1 MSTLPPPSFPVCIG
15 SLLPQ
20 QHNMYRRRDEEPCLV
35 AAHSDLLS
43 QSVVRPLL
51 RVSSLTRLF
60 QPPPASL
67 LARSAD
73 GRTSGRTCSERRRRR
88 LGRQTRPYTAAATR
102 RCSRRR
108 QRRLARRRR
117 RRRHPTFGRVLGG
130 RSGERSVGRSRSGR
144 RRRRRLWS
152 KLSLAVAA
160 ASADTTCTRPPLPP
174 RSPCSL
180 AAAMAL
186 AWRSQLLLP
195 PHME

>member
-60 QPPPASL
+60 QPPPSRFPP
-67 LARSAD
+67 RSAD
-73 GRTSGRTCSERRRRR
+73 GRTSGRTCSERRRRRR

-102 RCSRRR
+102 RCSRR
-108 QRRLARRRR
+108 QRRLARRR

-130 RSGERSVGRSRSGR
+130 RSGERSDARA
-144 RRRRRLWS
+144 L
-152 KLSLAVAA
+152 AA
-160 ASADTTCTRPPLPP
+160 ADGDGYGASCLSPSPPPPTLHALALPPP

-180 AAAMAL
+180 AEAAMAL

>member
-73 GRTSGRTCSERRRRR
+73 GRTDERTDLQR
-88 LGRQTRPYTAAATR
+88 AAAAEAGAADAA
-102 RCSRRR
+102 
-108 QRRLARRRR
+108 L
-117 RRRHPTFGRVLGG
+117 HGG
-130 RSGERSVGRSRSGR
+130 SDET
-144 RRRRRLWS
+144 L
-152 KLSLAVAA
+152 
-160 ASADTTCTRPPLPP
+160 
-174 RSPCSL
+174 
-180 AAAMAL
+180 
-186 AWRSQLLLP
+186 
-195 PHME
+195 

>member
-73 GRTSGRTCSERRRRR
+73 GRTDERTDLQR
-88 LGRQTRPYTAAATR
+88 AAAA
-102 RCSRRR
+102 
-108 QRRLARRRR
+108 ARAADAAL
-117 RRRHPTFGRVLGG
+117 HGG
-130 RSGERSVGRSRSGR
+130 SDET
-144 RRRRRLWS
+144 L
-152 KLSLAVAA
+152 
-160 ASADTTCTRPPLPP
+160 
-174 RSPCSL
+174 
-180 AAAMAL
+180 
-186 AWRSQLLLP
+186 
-195 PHME
+195 